1 LVMFALSRRES
12 LRARFGLLTGL
23 FLCGYAVARIVGE
36 YFREPDAFLG
46 FLTFGTTMGQI
57 LSLPMFVAG
66 VWLIVRARPHPTVIA
81 KAVEQSR

>member
-1 LVMFALSRRES
+1 
-12 LRARFGLLTGL
+12 
-23 FLCGYAVARIVGE
+23 
-36 YFREPDAFLG
+36 
-46 FLTFGTTMGQI
+46 MGQI